1 MKRVGYIT
9 DKDGRHI
16 TLLEAMGDYGNVQ
29 KAYNKARKCKRHRKD
44 VLIFTKDKEENL
56 DKVREDILNLAYEP
70 SEYHYFKV
78 YEPKERQIMALPFYD
93 RVVQHAI
100 NNVLEPIFDKR
111 FISQSYACRKG
122 KGMHAASDTLKEWL
136 YEWNKY
142 HPDQPLYAI
151 KADIHHYFQS
161 IDHAILKAEIRKVIK
176 DAGVLA
182 LLDRIIDHNGNMPD
196 GVGIPVGNLTS
207 QLFANIYLDALDQFI
222 NSHSG
227 KLGADS
233 RLRRRRAERAGRKFA
248 IKRKAGFMNMTIT
261 EFIEAAAHNKIIQLV
276 VLAIVCDTVF
286 GVLRAIKEKKFN
298 SCAGID
304 GAIRKVGMLISL
316 VFMLAIDVLIKINLI
331 GFIPEQARTY
341 LGLDT
346 VGVAEFFALL
356 YIAYEVVSI
365 FKNMAL
371 CGLPVKKVWEKVRE
385 FLAKY
390 TDELPDTDELDGD
403 STTGNVEEHRT
414 QER

>member
-1 MKRVGYIT
+1 MSRLLVDDVTKTDARALLNVNKMATISDIVAPSNEYIYASGANELTVVEGCVIAVG
-9 DKDGRHI
+9 G
-16 TLLEAMGDYGNVQ
+16 AG
-29 KAYNKARKCKRHRKD
+29 
-44 VLIFTKDKEENL
+44 IFKTANTILTAANL
-56 DKVREDILNLAYEP
+56 DAGSAFAVGKDYYVYICDSRIDSADEKYVISLNSTYPTGWNATN
-70 SEYHYFKV
+70 SRKIGGFHYG
-78 YEPKERQIMALPFYD
+78 R
-93 RVVQHAI
+93 
-100 NNVLEPIFDKR
+100 
-111 FISQSYACRKG
+111 CRKVD
-122 KGMHAASDTLKEWL
+122 SNL
-136 YEWNKY
+136 
-142 HPDQPLYAI
+142 QPLNG
-151 KADIHHYFQS
+151 S
-161 IDHAILKAEIRKVIK
+161 SVIFGTGWES
-176 DAGVLA
+176 AVS
-182 LLDRIIDHNGNMPD
+182 NGIVPRSVWTLGHRPKCSPEGMVYLGGGTWVD
-196 GVGIPVGNLTS
+196 
-207 QLFANIYLDALDQFI
+207 IYL
-222 NSHSG
+222 NSDD
-227 KLGADS
+227 GA
-233 RLRRRRAERAGRKFA
+233 
-248 IKRKAGFMNMTIT
+248 KRKAGFMNMTIT